1 MYVAPGI
8 VSGGVACDADGPRS
22 SAIPMCA
29 QKKIWED
36 VVNANDNMRQESV
49 EFASRIFASRI

>member
-1 MYVAPGI
+1 
-8 VSGGVACDADGPRS
+8 
-22 SAIPMCA
+22 MCA